1 MPHGLYIGATRPF
14 SGKNML
20 AVGIGL
26 RLQKQGFNPGYMK
39 PVGALPTNRQGILG
53 DEDAFFVQ
61 DILALEHPAD
71 MVTPVLVTQDFKMR
85 AFSGQPA
92 GDIQQIK
99 NAYASIQAGHDVM
112 LVGGSGHMHS
122 GKYFGMDGFRLARE
136 LDLKV
141 IIIDRLNP
149 GVNYDLLMAYKE
161 LLGDR
166 LIGVVL
172 NDVPPSFNSEVNS
185 LIVPFLETNGIPVP
199 GVIPH
204 DPLMSSIQ
212 AGDLAESLGGK
223 LITAQN
229 KATGMVENFLIGTM
243 QVENFMTYF
252 RRNQNAAVIVGGD
265 RADVQLVAI
274 EGDCPCLILT
284 GNLFPNDIIL
294 SRAETL
300 NVPIIMVRNDTYSI
314 ALKMEQILSRH
325 KLRDI
330 IKVRQTAELVNS
342 SLDFNALRQG
352 LGF

>member
-1 MPHGLYIGATRPF
+1 MSQGLYIGATKPF

-26 RLQKQGFNPGYMK
+26 RLQKEGLTPGYMK
-39 PVGALPTNRQGILG
+39 PVGALPTEKNSILG

-61 DILALEHPAD
+61 DILALDHPAD
-71 MVTPVLVTQDFKMR
+71 MVTPILVTQDFKMR
-85 AFSGQPA
+85 AFSDQPA
-92 GDIQQIK
+92 GDLGLIK
-99 NAYASIQAGHDVM
+99 SAYASLQAEHDVM

-122 GKYFGMDGFRLARE
+122 GKYFGMDGFRLAHE

-141 IIIDRLNP
+141 IVIDRLSP
-149 GVNYDLLMAYKE
+149 TVNYDLLMAYKE
-161 LLGDR
+161 RLGER

-172 NDVPPSFNSEVNS
+172 NDVPPSFTSEVNS
-185 LIVPFLETNGIPVP
+185 LILPFLEKNGIPVL

-204 DPLMSSIQ
+204 DPLMSSIR
-212 AGDLAESLGGK
+212 AKDLAESLGGR
-223 LITAQN
+223 LITAQS
-229 KATGMVENFLIGTM
+229 KATGMVESFLIGTM

-252 RRNQNAAVIVGGD
+252 RRHQNAAVIVGGD

-274 EGDCPCLILT
+274 EGDCPCLVLT

-300 NVPIIMVRNDTYSI
+300 NVPIIMVRDDTYSV
-314 ALKMEQILSRH
+314 ALKMEQILNRH

-330 IKVRQTAELVNS
+330 IKVRQTAELINS
-342 SLDFNALRQG
+342 TLNFNLLRQG
-352 LGF
+352 LGM